1 MSVHIFIKNSMSYEN
16 FHLPNGF
23 RASPFNYQRK
33 QASVVKFNEIYF
45 DLKVIKIDNLI
56 LHYLA
61 SILVKFEEKLS
72 IFLFQNIYLIF
83 VDYGKIL
90 SGSPGKRNP
99 LLKVKWS
106 FPNDF
111 MPDWTLKYCV
121 IIYIST
127 FCIW

>member
-1 MSVHIFIKNSMSYEN
+1 MSYEN

-33 QASVVKFNEIYF
+33 QASVVKFN
-45 DLKVIKIDNLI
+45 DLI
-56 LHYLA
+56 LQFLA
-61 SILVKFEEKLS
+61 NILVKFEEKSS
-72 IFLFQNIYLIF
+72 IFLFRNLYLIF
-83 VDYGKIL
+83 VDYRKIL

-111 MPDWTLKYCV
+111 MPD
-121 IIYIST
+121 
-127 FCIW
+127 

>member
-33 QASVVKFNEIYF
+33 QASAVKFNEIYF

-111 MPDWTLKYCV
+111 MPD
-121 IIYIST
+121 
-127 FCIW
+127 

>member
-1 MSVHIFIKNSMSYEN
+1 MSYEN

-83 VDYGKIL
+83 VDYGEKSNSL
-90 SGSPGKRNP
+90 P
-99 LLKVKWS
+99 LEGLHPLICEFNYTVRV
-106 FPNDF
+106 N
-111 MPDWTLKYCV
+111 TT
-121 IIYIST
+121 I
-127 FCIW
+127 

>member
-1 MSVHIFIKNSMSYEN
+1 MKQTSNVMIYAIQFICNIHIDFSTYLYFCIVKNSMSYEN

-33 QASVVKFNEIYF
+33 QASVVKFN
-45 DLKVIKIDNLI
+45 DLI
-56 LHYLA
+56 LQFLA
-61 SILVKFEEKLS
+61 NILVKFEEKLS

-83 VDYGKIL
+83 IDYGKIL

-111 MPDWTLKYCV
+111 MPD
-121 IIYIST
+121 
-127 FCIW
+127 

>member
-1 MSVHIFIKNSMSYEN
+1 
-16 FHLPNGF
+16 
-23 RASPFNYQRK
+23 
-33 QASVVKFNEIYF
+33 
-45 DLKVIKIDNLI
+45 
-56 LHYLA
+56 
-61 SILVKFEEKLS
+61 
-72 IFLFQNIYLIF
+72 
-83 VDYGKIL
+83 L

-111 MPDWTLKYCV
+111 MPDWTLKYCA